1 MNKYLFLAF
10 TALGSTHVQAVT
22 NQATSHQSLNWTA
35 IGMFLTVVFITL
47 LITWRAARQTH
58 SKEDFYTAGNS
69 ISAQQNGLAIA
80 GDYMSASTLLGAS
93 SMVFFKGY
101 DGFIYVTGFFV
112 CWPIL
117 TFLMAE
123 RLRNLGKYT
132 FADIV
137 SYRLDPTKTR
147 ILATCGSLIV
157 VCCYLLLQMVGAGQL
172 VKLLF
177 GIDYKIAVVMVGCLM
192 LVYVMF
198 GGMLATTWIQIVKAI
213 LLLFGGTVLL
223 FLCLRHFGFSL
234 DNLVT
239 AATKNHQLGQK
250 VLEPGSMLSN
260 PINALSTS
268 IGLIFGLA
276 GLPHILMRFFTVSN
290 AQDARKS
297 VFYASGY
304 IGYFFILVCVLG
316 LAAISIIGTNPNF
329 YVNGQLGGDLIGG
342 SNMVAIHL
350 AGAMGGNIL
359 LGFLSAVAFATIL
372 AVVAGLTLAGASAIS
387 HDLFQKV
394 IKKGQATEKQEM
406 NVSRVAVVALGIVA
420 IACGILF
427 EKMNITFLMGLTFG
441 IAASANFPVLFL
453 AMYWKDL
460 TTRGVVWGGFAGIIS
475 SITFV
480 VLSPT
485 VWVGVLGHDQAIFP
499 YDNPALFSMP
509 LAFIVSCVVSLMD
522 RSERAALDRS
532 GFEQQVVR
540 SELGAKQSDLEKM
553 PVH

>member
-1 MNKYLFLAF
+1 MNKSFLALSF
-10 TALGSTHVQAVT
+10 LLFSGQSYAAQNGTAM
-22 NQATSHQSLNWTA
+22 NWTA
-35 IGMFLTVVFITL
+35 IAMFSVVVLITL
-47 LITWRAARQTH
+47 FITWRAARRTH

-69 ISAQQNGLAIA
+69 ISAKQNGLAIA

-101 DGFIYVTGFFV
+101 DGFIYIAGFFV

-123 RLRNLGKYT
+123 RLRNLGKFT

-137 SYRLDPTKTR
+137 SYRLEPVQTR

-157 VCCYLLLQMVGAGQL
+157 VCCYLLLQMVDAGQL

-177 GIDYKIAVVMVGCLM
+177 GIDYKVAVMLVGCLM

-223 FLCLRHFGFSL
+223 ILSLRYFGF
-234 DNLVT
+234 NLGNLLAS
-239 AATKNHQLGQK
+239 AAKNHHLGQK

-276 GLPHILMRFFTVSN
+276 GLPHILMRFFTVPN
-290 AQDARKS
+290 AADARRS

-304 IGYFFILVCVLG
+304 IGYFFIIVVVFG
-316 LAAISIIGTNPNF
+316 FAAISIIGTNPNF
-329 YVNGQLGGDLIGG
+329 YVGGNLGGDLIGG

-350 AGAMGGNIL
+350 AGALGGNIL

-372 AVVAGLTLAGASAIS
+372 AVVAGLTLAGASAIA

-394 IKKGQATEKQEM
+394 IKKGKATDKQEM
-406 NVSRVAVVALGIVA
+406 LVSRFAVVGLGIVA
-420 IACGILF
+420 ISCGILF

-453 AMYWKDL
+453 SMYWKDL
-460 TTRGVVWGGFAGIIS
+460 TTKGAVWGGYVGIIS
-475 SITFV
+475 AVLLV

-485 VWVGVLGHDQAIFP
+485 VWIGVFGFETAIFP

-509 LAFIVSCVVSLMD
+509 LAFIVSCTVSLMD
-522 RSERAALDRS
+522 RSERAAIDRA

-540 SELGAKQSDLEKM
+540 SELGAKQEDLEKVPM
-553 PVH
+553 H

>member
-1 MNKYLFLAF
+1 MNKLLLLL
-10 TALGSTHVQAVT
+10 LGLSLSLPAYAAGQ
-22 NQATSHQSLNWTA
+22 NLNWTA
-35 IGMFLTVVFITL
+35 ISMFAVVVFMTL
-47 LITWRAARQTH
+47 LITWWAARRTR

-80 GDYMSASTLLGAS
+80 GDYMSASTLLGVS

-123 RLRNLGKYT
+123 RLRNLGRYT

-137 SYRLDPTKTR
+137 SYRLDPQKTR

-157 VCCYLLLQMVGAGQL
+157 VVCYLLLQMVGAGQL
-172 VKLLF
+172 IKLLF
-177 GIDYKIAVVMVGCLM
+177 GIDYQISVILVGCLM

-198 GGMLATTWIQIVKAI
+198 GGMLATTWIQITKAI
-213 LLLFGGTVLL
+213 LLLFGGTLL
-223 FLCLRHFGFSL
+223 LYLALKHFGFSL
-234 DNLVT
+234 DRLAHAAVT
-239 AATKNHQLGQK
+239 SHQLGEK
-250 VLEPGSMLSN
+250 VLQPGGMLSN

-276 GLPHILMRFFTVSN
+276 GLPHILMRFFTVPN
-290 AQDARKS
+290 AADARRS

-304 IGYFFILVCVLG
+304 IGYFFIIVCILG
-316 LAAISIIGTNPNF
+316 FAAISIVGTSPQF
-329 YVNGQLGGDLIGG
+329 FVNGQVGRELLGG

-350 AGAMGGNIL
+350 AGALGGNAL

-387 HDLFQKV
+387 HDLFSKV

-406 NVSRVAVVALGIVA
+406 LVSRLAVIGLGIVA

-427 EKMNITFLMGLTFG
+427 EKMNIAFLMGLTFG

-460 TTRGVVWGGFAGIIS
+460 TTRGAIWGGFTGIIS
-475 SITFV
+475 AIV
-480 VLSPT
+480 LVILSPT
-485 VWVGVLGHDQAIFP
+485 VWVGVMGYQTAIFP

-509 LAFIVSCVVSLMD
+509 FAFMVSILVSKLD
-522 RSERAALDRS
+522 QSERARIDRA

-540 SELGAKQSDLEKM
+540 SELGARQEDLEKA
-553 PVH
+553 PLH

>member
-1 MNKYLFLAF
+1 MNKFLLLL
-10 TALGSTHVQAVT
+10 LGLSLSLPAYAAGQ
-22 NQATSHQSLNWTA
+22 NLNWTA
-35 IGMFLTVVFITL
+35 ISMFAVVVFMTL
-47 LITWRAARQTH
+47 LITWWAARRTR

-80 GDYMSASTLLGAS
+80 GDYMSASTLLGVS

-123 RLRNLGKYT
+123 RLRNLGRYT

-137 SYRLDPTKTR
+137 SYRLDPQKTR

-157 VCCYLLLQMVGAGQL
+157 VVCYLLLQMVGAGQL
-172 VKLLF
+172 IKLLF
-177 GIDYKIAVVMVGCLM
+177 GIDYQISVILVGCLM

-198 GGMLATTWIQIVKAI
+198 GGMLATTWIQITKAI
-213 LLLFGGTVLL
+213 LLLFGGTLL
-223 FLCLRHFGFSL
+223 LYLALKHFGFSL
-234 DNLVT
+234 DRLAHAAVT
-239 AATKNHQLGQK
+239 SHQLGEK
-250 VLEPGSMLSN
+250 VLQPGGMLSN

-276 GLPHILMRFFTVSN
+276 GLPHILMRFFTVPN
-290 AQDARKS
+290 AADARRS

-304 IGYFFILVCVLG
+304 IGYFFIIVCILG
-316 LAAISIIGTNPNF
+316 FAAISIVGTSPQF
-329 YVNGQLGGDLIGG
+329 FVNGQVGGELLGG

-350 AGAMGGNIL
+350 AGALGGNAL

-387 HDLFQKV
+387 HDLFSKV

-406 NVSRVAVVALGIVA
+406 LVSRLAVIGLGIVA

-427 EKMNITFLMGLTFG
+427 EKMNIAFLMGLTFG

-460 TTRGVVWGGFAGIIS
+460 TTRGAIWGGFTGIIS
-475 SITFV
+475 AIV
-480 VLSPT
+480 LVILSPT
-485 VWVGVLGHDQAIFP
+485 VWVGVMGYQTAIFP

-509 LAFIVSCVVSLMD
+509 FAFMVSILVSKLD
-522 RSERAALDRS
+522 QSERARIDRA

-540 SELGAKQSDLEKM
+540 SELGARQEDLEKA
-553 PVH
+553 PLH

>member
-1 MNKYLFLAF
+1 MNKLLLLTVLIASSGHAQAA
-10 TALGSTHVQAVT
+10 TA
-22 NQATSHQSLNWTA
+22 QSLNWTA
-35 IGMFLTVVFITL
+35 IGMFATVVLMTL
-47 LITWRAARQTH
+47 IITWRAARKTH
-58 SKEDFYTAGNS
+58 SKEDFYTAGGS
-69 ISAQQNGLAIA
+69 ISARQNGLAIA

-137 SYRLDPTKTR
+137 SYRLDPDKTR

-172 VKLLF
+172 IKLLF
-177 GIDYKIAVVMVGCLM
+177 GIDYNVAVVLVGCLM

-213 LLLFGGTVLL
+213 LLLFGGTVLA
-223 FLCLRHFGFSL
+223 FLCLKYFGFSL
-234 DNLVT
+234 DNL
-239 AATKNHQLGQK
+239 AAAAVQNHQLGQK
-250 VLEPGSMLSN
+250 VFEPGSMLSN

-268 IGLIFGLA
+268 LGLIFGLA

-304 IGYFFILVCVLG
+304 IGYFFILVCLLG
-316 LAAISIIGTNPNF
+316 YAAISIIGTNPSF
-329 YVNGQLGGDLIGG
+329 YVDGKLGGELIGG

-350 AGAMGGNIL
+350 AGALGGNLL

-394 IKKGQATEKQEM
+394 IKKGKATEKQEM
-406 NVSRVAVVALGIVA
+406 NISRIAVVALGIIA

-460 TTRGVVWGGFAGIIS
+460 TTKGALWGGFTGIIS
-475 SITFV
+475 AIV
-480 VLSPT
+480 LVILSPT
-485 VWVGVLGHDQAIFP
+485 VWVGVMGYAQAIFP

-509 LAFIVSCVVSLMD
+509 LAFIVSCAVSLMD
-522 RSERAALDRS
+522 HSERAALDRA

-540 SELGAKQSDLEKM
+540 SELGAKQSDLEKA

>member
-1 MNKYLFLAF
+1 MNKLLLLL
-10 TALGSTHVQAVT
+10 LGLSLSLPAYAAGQ
-22 NQATSHQSLNWTA
+22 NLNWTA
-35 IGMFLTVVFITL
+35 ISMFAVVVFMTL
-47 LITWRAARQTH
+47 LITWWAARRTR

-80 GDYMSASTLLGAS
+80 GDYMSASTLLGVS

-123 RLRNLGKYT
+123 RLRNLGRYT

-137 SYRLDPTKTR
+137 SYRLDPQKTR

-157 VCCYLLLQMVGAGQL
+157 VVCYLLLQMVGAGQL
-172 VKLLF
+172 IKLLF
-177 GIDYKIAVVMVGCLM
+177 GIDYQISVILVGCLM

-198 GGMLATTWIQIVKAI
+198 GGMLATTWIQITKAI

-223 FLCLRHFGFSL
+223 YLALKHFGFSL
-234 DNLVT
+234 DRIAQ
-239 AATKNHQLGQK
+239 AAVSSHQLGEK
-250 VLEPGSMLSN
+250 VLQPGGMLSN

-276 GLPHILMRFFTVSN
+276 GLPHILMRFFTVPN
-290 AQDARKS
+290 AADARRS

-304 IGYFFILVCVLG
+304 IGYFFIIVCILG
-316 LAAISIIGTNPNF
+316 FAAISIVGTSPQF
-329 YVNGQLGGDLIGG
+329 FVNGQVGGELLGG

-350 AGAMGGNIL
+350 AGALGGNAL

-387 HDLFQKV
+387 HDLFSKV

-406 NVSRVAVVALGIVA
+406 LVSRLAVIGLGIVA

-427 EKMNITFLMGLTFG
+427 EKMNIAFLMGLTFG

-460 TTRGVVWGGFAGIIS
+460 TTRGAIWGGFTGIIS
-475 SITFV
+475 AIV
-480 VLSPT
+480 LVILSPT
-485 VWVGVLGHDQAIFP
+485 VWVGVMGYQTAIFP

-509 LAFIVSCVVSLMD
+509 FAFMVSILVSKLD
-522 RSERAALDRS
+522 QSERARIDRA

-540 SELGAKQSDLEKM
+540 SELGARQEDLEKA
-553 PVH
+553 PLH

>member
-1 MNKYLFLAF
+1 MFAF
-10 TALGSTHVQAVT
+10 
-22 NQATSHQSLNWTA
+22 
-35 IGMFLTVVFITL
+35 VVCMTL
-47 LITWRAARQTH
+47 LITWWAAQRTR

-80 GDYMSASTLLGAS
+80 GDYMSASTLLGVS

-123 RLRNLGKYT
+123 RLRNLGRYT

-137 SYRLDPTKTR
+137 SYRLDPKKTR

-157 VCCYLLLQMVGAGQL
+157 VICYLLLQMVGAGQL
-172 VKLLF
+172 IKLLF
-177 GIDYKIAVVMVGCLM
+177 GIDYQISVILVGCLM

-198 GGMLATTWIQIVKAI
+198 GGMLATTWIQITKAV
-213 LLLFGGTVLL
+213 LLLFGGTLL
-223 FLCLRHFGFSL
+223 LYLALKHFGFSL
-234 DNLVT
+234 DRLAQ
-239 AATKNHQLGQK
+239 AAVNSHQLGEK
-250 VLEPGSMLSN
+250 VLQPGGMLSN

-276 GLPHILMRFFTVSN
+276 GLPHILMRFFTVPN
-290 AQDARKS
+290 AADARRS

-304 IGYFFILVCVLG
+304 IGYFFIIVCILG
-316 LAAISIIGTNPNF
+316 FAAISIIGTNPQF
-329 YVNGQLGGDLIGG
+329 FVNGKIGGELLGG

-350 AGAMGGNIL
+350 AGALGGNAL

-387 HDLFQKV
+387 HDLFSKV
-394 IKKGQATEKQEM
+394 IKKGQATEQQEM
-406 NVSRVAVVALGIVA
+406 LVSRLAVIGLGVVA

-427 EKMNITFLMGLTFG
+427 EKMNIAFLMGLTFG

-460 TTRGVVWGGFAGIIS
+460 TTRGAIWGGFSGIIS
-475 SITFV
+475 AIVLV

-485 VWVGVLGHDQAIFP
+485 VWVGVMGHQTAIFP

-509 LAFIVSCVVSLMD
+509 FAFIVSILVSKLDQSD
-522 RSERAALDRS
+522 RARIDRA

-540 SELGAKQSDLEKM
+540 SELGARQEDLEKA
-553 PVH
+553 PLH

>member
-1 MNKYLFLAF
+1 MNKYLLLVILVIYSRYAQ
-10 TALGSTHVQAVT
+10 AATHQA
-22 NQATSHQSLNWTA
+22 LNWTA
-35 IGMFLTVVFITL
+35 IAMFAAIVLMTL
-47 LITWRAARQTH
+47 LITWRASRKTR
-58 SKEDFYTAGNS
+58 SKADFYTAGGA

-101 DGFIYVTGFFV
+101 DGLIYITGFFV

-147 ILATCGSLIV
+147 ILATCGSLLV

-172 VKLLF
+172 IKLLF
-177 GIDYKIAVVMVGCLM
+177 GIDYKVAVILVGCLM

-198 GGMLATTWIQIVKAI
+198 GGMLATTWIQITKAV
-213 LLLFGGTVLL
+213 LLLFGGTLL
-223 FLCLRHFGFSL
+223 AFLCLKYFGFSL
-234 DNLVT
+234 DKLI
-239 AATKNHQLGQK
+239 AASVHHHPLGQK
-250 VLEPGSMLSN
+250 VLQPGSMLAN

-290 AQDARKS
+290 AQEARKS

-304 IGYFFILVCVLG
+304 IGYFFILVSVLG
-316 LAAISIIGTNPNF
+316 FAAISIIGTNPSF
-329 YVNGQLGGDLIGG
+329 YVDGVLGGELIGG

-350 AGAMGGNIL
+350 AGALGGNIL

-406 NVSRVAVVALGIVA
+406 NVSKLAVVGLGLIA

-460 TTRGVVWGGFAGIIS
+460 TTRGALWGGFVGIIS
-475 SITFV
+475 AISFV

-485 VWVGVLGHDQAIFP
+485 VWVGVLGHAQAIFP

-509 LAFIVSCVVSLMD
+509 LAFAVSCIVSLMD
-522 RSERAALDRS
+522 RSERAALDRA

-540 SELGAKQSDLEKM
+540 SELGAKATDLEKL

>member
-1 MNKYLFLAF
+1 MNKYVLSILIMGF
-10 TALGSTHVQAVT
+10 TSKAQA
-22 NQATSHQSLNWTA
+22 ATKIHSLNWTA
-35 IGMFLTVVFITL
+35 ISMFCVIVGITL
-47 LITWRAARQTH
+47 LITWHAARKTH
-58 SKEDFYTAGNS
+58 SKDDFYTAGGS

-137 SYRLDPTKTR
+137 SYSLDPSKTR

-157 VCCYLLLQMVGAGQL
+157 VSCYLLLQMVGAGQL
-172 VKLLF
+172 IKLLF
-177 GIDYKIAVVMVGCLM
+177 GIDYKFAVMLVGCLM

-213 LLLFGGTVLL
+213 LLLFGGTLL
-223 FLCLRHFGFSL
+223 VFLCLRYFGFSFDRL
-234 DNLVT
+234 
-239 AATKNHQLGQK
+239 AAAAVQNHQLGQK

-304 IGYFFILVCVLG
+304 IGYFFILVCILG
-316 LAAISIIGTNPNF
+316 LAAVTIIGTNPNF
-329 YVNGQLGGDLIGG
+329 YVDGIVGGELIGG

-350 AGAMGGNIL
+350 AGALGGNLL

-394 IKKGQATEKQEM
+394 IKKGEATEKQEM
-406 NVSRVAVVALGIVA
+406 AVSRFAVIGLGIIA

-460 TTRGVVWGGFAGIIS
+460 TTRGAIWGGFTGIIS
-475 SITFV
+475 AIIFV

-485 VWVGVLGHDQAIFP
+485 VWVGVMGHAAAIFP

-522 RSERAALDRS
+522 RSERAAIDRA

-540 SELGAKQSDLEKM
+540 SELGARQQDLEEVPM
-553 PVH
+553 H

>member
-1 MNKYLFLAF
+1 MNKLLLLL
-10 TALGSTHVQAVT
+10 LGLSLSLPAYAAEQH
-22 NQATSHQSLNWTA
+22 LNWTA
-35 IGMFLTVVFITL
+35 IGMFAFVVCMTL
-47 LITWRAARQTH
+47 LITWWAAQRTR

-80 GDYMSASTLLGAS
+80 GDYMSASTLLGVS

-123 RLRNLGKYT
+123 RLRNLGRYT

-137 SYRLDPTKTR
+137 SYRLDPKKTR

-157 VCCYLLLQMVGAGQL
+157 VICYLLLQMVGAGQL
-172 VKLLF
+172 IKLLF
-177 GIDYKIAVVMVGCLM
+177 GIDYQISVILVGCLM

-198 GGMLATTWIQIVKAI
+198 GGMLATTWIQITKAV
-213 LLLFGGTVLL
+213 LLLFGGTLL
-223 FLCLRHFGFSL
+223 LYLALKHFGFSL
-234 DNLVT
+234 DRLAQ
-239 AATKNHQLGQK
+239 AAVNSHQLGEK
-250 VLEPGSMLSN
+250 VLQPGGMLSN

-276 GLPHILMRFFTVSN
+276 GLPHILMRFFTVPN
-290 AQDARKS
+290 AADARRS

-304 IGYFFILVCVLG
+304 IGYFFIIVCILG
-316 LAAISIIGTNPNF
+316 FAAISIIGTNPQF
-329 YVNGQLGGDLIGG
+329 FVNGKIGGELLGG

-350 AGAMGGNIL
+350 AGALGGNAL

-387 HDLFQKV
+387 HDLFSKV

-406 NVSRVAVVALGIVA
+406 LVSRLAVIGLGVVA

-427 EKMNITFLMGLTFG
+427 EKMNIAFLMGLTFG

-460 TTRGVVWGGFAGIIS
+460 TTRGAIWGGFSGIIS
-475 SITFV
+475 AIVLV

-485 VWVGVLGHDQAIFP
+485 VWVGVMGHQTAIFP

-509 LAFIVSCVVSLMD
+509 FAFIVSILVSKLDQSD
-522 RSERAALDRS
+522 RARIDRA

-540 SELGAKQSDLEKM
+540 SELGARQEDLEKA
-553 PVH
+553 PLH

>member
-1 MNKYLFLAF
+1 MNKFLLLAIMIVSSSQ
-10 TALGSTHVQAVT
+10 TQAAT
-22 NQATSHQSLNWTA
+22 NSPLNWTA
-35 IGMFLTVVFITL
+35 ISMFATVVFITL
-47 LITWRAARQTH
+47 IITWRAARQTH

-69 ISAQQNGLAIA
+69 ISARQNGLAIA
-80 GDYMSASTLLGAS
+80 GDYMSASTLLGVS

-117 TFLMAE
+117 TFVMAE

-137 SYRLDPTKTR
+137 SYRLDPAKTR
-147 ILATCGSLIV
+147 ILATSGSLIV

-172 VKLLF
+172 IKLLF
-177 GIDYKIAVVMVGCLM
+177 GIDYKIAVMLVGCLM
-192 LVYVMF
+192 LIYVMF
-198 GGMLATTWIQIVKAI
+198 GGMLATTWIQIVKAV
-213 LLLFGGTVLL
+213 LLLFGGTVLT
-223 FLCLRHFGFSL
+223 FLCLRYFNFSL
-234 DNLVT
+234 DNL
-239 AATKNHQLGQK
+239 AAAAVKNHNLGQK
-250 VLEPGSMLSN
+250 VLEPGPMLSN

-290 AQDARKS
+290 SKDARKS

-304 IGYFFILVCVLG
+304 IGYFFILVCILG
-316 LAAISIIGTNPNF
+316 FAAISVIGTNPAF
-329 YVNGQLGGDLIGG
+329 YVDGILGGELIGG

-350 AGAMGGNIL
+350 AGALGGNVL

-394 IKKGQATEKQEM
+394 IKKGSATEKQEM
-406 NVSRVAVVALGIVA
+406 AVSRFAVVGLGIVA

-427 EKMNITFLMGLTFG
+427 EKMNIAFLMGLTFG

-460 TTRGVVWGGFAGIIS
+460 TTRGAIWGGFTGIIS
-475 SITFV
+475 AIVFV
-480 VLSPT
+480 VMSPT
-485 VWVGVLGHDQAIFP
+485 VWVGVFGYEHAIFP

-509 LAFIVSCVVSLMD
+509 LAFIVSCLVSLMD
-522 RSERAALDRS
+522 HGERAAIDRA

-540 SELGAKQSDLEKM
+540 SELGAQESDLEKV

>member
-1 MNKYLFLAF
+1 MIVSSSQ
-10 TALGSTHVQAVT
+10 TQAAT
-22 NQATSHQSLNWTA
+22 NSPLNWTA
-35 IGMFLTVVFITL
+35 ISMFATVVFITL
-47 LITWRAARQTH
+47 IITWRAARQTH

-69 ISAQQNGLAIA
+69 ISARQNGLAIA
-80 GDYMSASTLLGAS
+80 GDYMSASTLLGVS

-117 TFLMAE
+117 TFVMAE

-137 SYRLDPTKTR
+137 SYRLDPAKTR
-147 ILATCGSLIV
+147 ILATSGSLIV

-172 VKLLF
+172 IKLLF
-177 GIDYKIAVVMVGCLM
+177 GIDYKIAVMLVGCLM
-192 LVYVMF
+192 LIYVMF
-198 GGMLATTWIQIVKAI
+198 GGMLATTWIQIVKAV
-213 LLLFGGTVLL
+213 LLLFGGTVLT
-223 FLCLRHFGFSL
+223 FLCLRYFNFSL
-234 DNLVT
+234 DNL
-239 AATKNHQLGQK
+239 AAAAVKNHNLGQK
-250 VLEPGSMLSN
+250 VLEPGPMLSN
-260 PINALSTS
+260 PITALSTS
-268 IGLIFGLA
+268 TGLIFGLA

-290 AQDARKS
+290 SKDARKS

-304 IGYFFILVCVLG
+304 IGYFFILVCILG
-316 LAAISIIGTNPNF
+316 FAAISVIGTNPAF
-329 YVNGQLGGDLIGG
+329 YVDGILGGELIGG

-350 AGAMGGNIL
+350 AGALGGNVL

-394 IKKGQATEKQEM
+394 IKKGSATEKQEM
-406 NVSRVAVVALGIVA
+406 AVSRFAVVGLGIVA

-427 EKMNITFLMGLTFG
+427 EKMNIAFLMGLTFG

-460 TTRGVVWGGFAGIIS
+460 TTRGAIWGGFTGIIS
-475 SITFV
+475 AIVFV
-480 VLSPT
+480 AMSPT
-485 VWVGVLGHDQAIFP
+485 VWVGVFGYEHAIFP

-509 LAFIVSCVVSLMD
+509 LAFIVSCLVSLMD
-522 RSERAALDRS
+522 RSERAAIDRA

-540 SELGAKQSDLEKM
+540 SELGAQQSDLEKV
-553 PVH
+553 PIH

>member
-1 MNKYLFLAF
+1 MNKLLLLL
-10 TALGSTHVQAVT
+10 LGLSLSLPAYAAGQ
-22 NQATSHQSLNWTA
+22 NLNWTA
-35 IGMFLTVVFITL
+35 ISMFAVVVFMTL
-47 LITWRAARQTH
+47 LITWWAARRTR

-80 GDYMSASTLLGAS
+80 GDYMSASTLLGVS

-123 RLRNLGKYT
+123 RLRNLGRYT

-137 SYRLDPTKTR
+137 SYRLDPQKTR

-157 VCCYLLLQMVGAGQL
+157 VVCYLLLQMVGAGQL
-172 VKLLF
+172 IKLLF
-177 GIDYKIAVVMVGCLM
+177 GIDYQISVILVGCLM

-198 GGMLATTWIQIVKAI
+198 GGMLATTWIQITKAI

-223 FLCLRHFGFSL
+223 YLALKHFGFSL
-234 DNLVT
+234 DRIAQ
-239 AATKNHQLGQK
+239 AAVSSHQLGEK
-250 VLEPGSMLSN
+250 VLQPGGMLSN

-276 GLPHILMRFFTVSN
+276 GLPHILMRFFTVPN
-290 AQDARKS
+290 AADARRS

-304 IGYFFILVCVLG
+304 IGYFFIIVCILG
-316 LAAISIIGTNPNF
+316 FAAISIVGTSPQF
-329 YVNGQLGGDLIGG
+329 FVNGQVGGELLGG

-350 AGAMGGNIL
+350 AGALGGNAL

-387 HDLFQKV
+387 HDLFSKV

-406 NVSRVAVVALGIVA
+406 LVSRLAVIGLGIVA

-427 EKMNITFLMGLTFG
+427 EKMNIAFLMGLTFG

-460 TTRGVVWGGFAGIIS
+460 TTRGAIWGGFTGIIS
-475 SITFV
+475 AIV
-480 VLSPT
+480 LVILSPT
-485 VWVGVLGHDQAIFP
+485 VWVGVMGYQTAIFP

-509 LAFIVSCVVSLMD
+509 FAFIVSIVISKLD
-522 RSERAALDRS
+522 QSERARIDRA

-540 SELGAKQSDLEKM
+540 SELGARQEDLEKA
-553 PVH
+553 PLH

>member
-1 MNKYLFLAF
+1 MNKLLLLL
-10 TALGSTHVQAVT
+10 LGLSLSLPAYAAGQ
-22 NQATSHQSLNWTA
+22 NLNWTA
-35 IGMFLTVVFITL
+35 ISMFAVVVFMTL
-47 LITWRAARQTH
+47 LITWWAARRTR

-80 GDYMSASTLLGAS
+80 GDYMSASTLLGVS

-123 RLRNLGKYT
+123 RLRNLGRYT

-137 SYRLDPTKTR
+137 SYRLDPQKTR

-157 VCCYLLLQMVGAGQL
+157 VVCYLLLQMVGAGQL
-172 VKLLF
+172 IKLLF
-177 GIDYKIAVVMVGCLM
+177 GIDYQISVILVGCLM

-198 GGMLATTWIQIVKAI
+198 GGMLATTWIQITKAI
-213 LLLFGGTVLL
+213 LLLFGGTLL
-223 FLCLRHFGFSL
+223 LYLALKHFGFSL
-234 DNLVT
+234 DRLAHAAVT
-239 AATKNHQLGQK
+239 SHQLGEK
-250 VLEPGSMLSN
+250 VLQPGGMLSN

-276 GLPHILMRFFTVSN
+276 GLPHILMRFFTVPN
-290 AQDARKS
+290 AADARRS

-304 IGYFFILVCVLG
+304 IGYFFIIVCILG
-316 LAAISIIGTNPNF
+316 FAAISIVGTSPQF
-329 YVNGQLGGDLIGG
+329 FVNGQVGGELLGG

-350 AGAMGGNIL
+350 AGALGGNAL

-387 HDLFQKV
+387 HDLFSKV

-406 NVSRVAVVALGIVA
+406 LVSRLAVIGLGIVA

-427 EKMNITFLMGLTFG
+427 EKMNIAFLMGLTFG

-460 TTRGVVWGGFAGIIS
+460 TTRGAIWGGFTGIIS
-475 SITFV
+475 AIV
-480 VLSPT
+480 LVILSPT
-485 VWVGVLGHDQAIFP
+485 VWVGVMGYQTAIFP

-509 LAFIVSCVVSLMD
+509 FAFMVSILVSKLD
-522 RSERAALDRS
+522 QSERARIDRA

-540 SELGAKQSDLEKM
+540 SELGARQEDLEKA
-553 PVH
+553 PLH